1 MTQIQTRAVPLSLPL
16 GFFVLAWA
24 WFALGSFL
32 LALHP
37 EGLQALR
44 HPYGL
49 AVAHLLLLG
58 FGTGVL
64 LGALHQLLPVVLE
77 VPLPW
82 PSLGY
87 WTMGLWGVGVPL
99 LVLAF
104 FQSPGL
110 TALSGG
116 LVLFALLILA
126 YQTLLAFRLA
136 PRWNRVA
143 TALAWAMLYLL
154 LTPIW
159 GLLQA
164 LSLRWGVY
172 DPDRIFQHLVF
183 GLLGVFLLSIIGV
196 GYKLVSMFTLTH
208 GVDEGVLGLFL
219 WLANLGLWALALGE
233 KGGYALLL
241 LAYLLALYDTHR
253 ILKNRMKRELDIGV
267 KHYLAGLF
275 FLGIALLALPFA
287 PMKAGVWF
295 VLGFVGLVVTGMLY
309 KILPFLVWTHR
320 YAPKAGK
327 ERTPLLKEM
336 LPEKAAYL
344 AGGLFALGAL
354 GGAFFPWALWL
365 YALGV
370 WPFLYAMEE
379 VMRR

>member
-1 MTQIQTRAVPLSLPL
+1 M
-16 GFFVLAWA
+16 
-24 WFALGSFL
+24 
-32 LALHP
+32 
-37 EGLQALR
+37 
-44 HPYGL
+44 
-49 AVAHLLLLG
+49 
-58 FGTGVL
+58 
-64 LGALHQLLPVVLE
+64 
-77 VPLPW
+77 
-82 PSLGY
+82 
-87 WTMGLWGVGVPL
+87 PL
-99 LVLAF
+99 LVLGF
-104 FQSPGL
+104 FQSHGL

-183 GLLGVFLLSIIGV
+183 GLLGVFLLSIIGM